1 LHSTHLALER
11 MRPAGSG
18 SIINLTSI
26 EGHRAAPLMAV
37 YSAMKAAV
45 TNLTRTLSLE
55 FGPYG
60 IRVNTIAP
68 DVFPTPA
75 TIAKGWNSA
84 EPESPREVLREH
96 IAVPLGRFGHR
107 EELANCVL
115 FMVSD
120 LASYVTGTTLHVDGG
135 TSASSGWFNWPDGY
149 SMMPPEGVVDYL
161 LGTDGTV

>member
-1 LHSTHLALER
+1 
-11 MRPAGSG
+11 M
-18 SIINLTSI
+18 
-26 EGHRAAPLMAV
+26 MAV

-55 FGPYG
+55 LAPHG
-60 IRVNTIAP
+60 IRVNTVAP

-84 EPESPREVLREH
+84 DGESPRERMREH
-96 IAVPLGRFGHR
+96 IAVPLGRWGRR

-115 FMVSD
+115 FLASD

-135 TSASSGWFNWPDGY
+135 TSASAGWFNWPDGY
-149 SMMPPEGVVDYL
+149 SMMPPAAVVDHL
-161 LGTDGTV
+161 LGQPGSS